1 MLRQQTLARAVETA
15 GIGLHTGLPV
25 QLRLQPAPAGTGVVF
40 RRIDKHPV
48 VNIAARAENVSA
60 TQRSTTLSHDG
71 AHVGTVEHL
80 LAALV
85 GMQVDNAY
93 VDVSAPEL
101 PIMDGSAAPF
111 ARLIRSAGV
120 LQQPARRVFL
130 RVLREVV
137 VEDGDKVARFLPF
150 DGFRVAF
157 TIDFDQPVFRD
168 LGTHAVFDDARDTF
182 VDDLSA
188 ARTFGFLHEVEALRA
203 RGLALGAG
211 FENALVLDEHR
222 VLNTGGLRYADEP
235 VRHKI
240 LDALGDLALLGAP
253 LLGEFRAVKSGHALN
268 TAAVRALLAQPDAW
282 ERVSAV
288 NFTRA
293 AVAGTGHGRFSPLPA
308 SP

>member
-25 QLRLQPAPAGTGVVF
+25 RLRLQPAPAGTGVVF
-40 RRIDKHPV
+40 RRTDMHPV
-48 VNIAARAENVSA
+48 ADIPARAENVSA
-60 TQRSTTLSHDG
+60 TQLSTTLSCNG

-85 GMQVDNAY
+85 GLQIDNVY
-93 VDVSAPEL
+93 VDVSAAEL
-101 PIMDGSAAPF
+101 PSMDGSSEPF
-111 ARLIRSAGV
+111 ARLIQSAGV
-120 LQQPARRVFL
+120 LQQPAPRVFL
-130 RVLREVV
+130 RILREVV
-137 VEDGDKVARFLPF
+137 VEEGDKVARFLPF

-157 TIDFDQPVFRD
+157 TIDFDQPVFRR
-168 LGTHAVFDDARDTF
+168 LSRHAEFDAARDSF
-182 VDDLSA
+182 VNSLSA

-211 FENALVLDEHR
+211 FENAVVLDAHR
-222 VLNTGGLRYADEP
+222 VLNAEGLRFADEP

-268 TAAVRALLAQPDAW
+268 NAAVRALLARPDAW
-282 ERVSAV
+282 ERVTVPAPPC
-288 NFTRA
+288 A
-293 AVAGTGHGRFSPLPA
+293 AVAGGGQGVYSPLPA
-308 SP
+308 AP

>member
-40 RRIDKHPV
+40 RRIDRHPV
-48 VNIAARAENVSA
+48 VSIAARAENVSA
-60 TQRSTTLSHDG
+60 TQRSTTLSHNG

-80 LAALV
+80 LAALA

-93 VDVSAPEL
+93 VDVSAAEL
-101 PIMDGSAAPF
+101 PIMDGSAEPF
-111 ARLIRSAGV
+111 ARLIRSAGM
-120 LQQPARRVFL
+120 LQQPAPRMFL

-137 VEDGDKVARFLPF
+137 VEEGGKVARFLPF

-157 TIDFDQPVFRD
+157 TIDFDQPVFRH
-168 LGTHAVFDDARDTF
+168 LSAHAEFDDARNSF
-182 VDDLSA
+182 VNDLSA

-222 VLNTGGLRYADEP
+222 VLSAGGLRYADEP

-268 TAAVRALLAQPDAW
+268 NAAVQALLAQPDAW
-282 ERVSAV
+282 ELVTSAAPP
-288 NFTRA
+288 RA
-293 AVAGTGHGRFSPLPA
+293 AAAGAGHGLFSPLPA